1 MKKFPTV
8 LLLIETSRGYG
19 RGLLRGIA
27 KYSSLHGPWDM
38 EHEPPFYIK
47 PGPKNSLRKRLLAQP
62 PDGIIMR
69 EPQNVNNI
77 LQMRIPV
84 IFASYRKEQITDTSR
99 IITDDEAIAEMA
111 AQHFIDRG
119 FKNFAF
125 LGYDNM
131 FWSKNR
137 SAFFAECLKKNG
149 FQLHVFTQLR
159 SAKQRL
165 WDSEQFTVA
174 DWLKTLPKPLALMA
188 CNDDRAQQAVNACRI
203 ADLFVPGEV
212 AVLGVDNDTFVCDL
226 SNPPI
231 SSIDLNTERAGF
243 EAAELLHKM
252 MSVKKTSPQK
262 IIVSPTHIVTRQSS
276 DIYAVTDSEVAA
288 AIRFIREHARESIQV
303 DDVVKA
309 VTLSRRTLYQK
320 FRCVLGRSIHEEIK
334 RARIEEIARLLI
346 ETNLSIYQIALRLNF
361 PGVDHIA
368 QYFRRHKGMN
378 PLAYRNRY
386 GHK

>member
-47 PGPKNSLRKRLLAQP
+47 PGRKNSLRKKLHSQP

-69 EPQNVNNI
+69 EPQNVKKI
-77 LQMRIPV
+77 LEMRIPV
-84 IFASYRKEQITDTSR
+84 IFASYKKEQIQNTSR
-99 IITDDEAIAEMA
+99 IITDDKAIGEMA

-131 FWSKNR
+131 YWSKNR
-137 SAFFAECLKKNG
+137 SAFFAECLRRKG
-149 FQLHVFTQLR
+149 FQVHSFRQPH
-159 SAKQRL
+159 SAKQRV
-165 WDSEQFTVA
+165 WDSEQFIVA
-174 DWLKTLPKPLALMA
+174 DWLRTLPKPLALMA

-212 AVLGVDNDTFVCDL
+212 AVLGVDNDGFVCDL

-243 EAAELLHKM
+243 EAAELLDKM
-252 MSVKKTSPQK
+252 MSAGKTKPQK

-276 DIYAVTDSEVAA
+276 DIYAVTDPEVAL
-288 AIRFIREHARESIQV
+288 AIRFIRENAREPIQV
-303 DDVVKA
+303 DDVVDA
-309 VTLSRRTLYQK
+309 VTLSRRTLYQR
-320 FRCVLGRSIHEEIK
+320 FRRLLGRSIHEEI
-334 RARIEEIARLLI
+334 RHARVEEIARLLI
-346 ETNLSIYQIALRLNF
+346 ETNLSIYQIALRLGF

-378 PLAYRNRY
+378 PLAYRNKY

>member
-38 EHEPPFYIK
+38 EQEPPFYISGRK
-47 PGPKNSLRKRLLAQP
+47 DSLPKRLHAQP

-69 EPQNVNNI
+69 EPQNVKKI
-77 LQMRIPV
+77 LEMQIPV
-84 IFASYRKEQITDTSR
+84 ILASYKTEQIQNTSR
-99 IITDDEAIAEMA
+99 IITDDRAIAKMA

-137 SAFFAECLKKNG
+137 SDFFAECLKKNG
-149 FQLHVFTQLR
+149 FHLHLFKQPR

-165 WDSEQFTVA
+165 WEAEQFIVA
-174 DWLKTLPKPLALMA
+174 EWLKTLPKPLALMA

-212 AVLGVDNDTFVCDL
+212 AVLGVDNDDFVCDL

-231 SSIDLNTERAGF
+231 SSIELNTERAGF
-243 EAAELLHKM
+243 EAAELLDKI
-252 MSVKKTSPQK
+252 MSDKKTSPQK
-262 IIVSPTHIVTRQSS
+262 IIVSPAHIVTRQSS
-276 DIYAVTDSEVAA
+276 DIYAVADSEVAA
-288 AIRFIREHARESIQV
+288 AIRFIREHAREPIQV

-320 FRCVLGRSIHEEIK
+320 FRCVLGRSIHEEIR
-334 RARIEEIARLLI
+334 RARVEEIARLLI
-346 ETNLSIYQIALRLNF
+346 ETNLSVYQIALRLGF

-368 QYFRRHKGMN
+368 KYFRRHKGMN
-378 PLAYRNRY
+378 PVAYRNRY